1 MSYISA
7 CSGKSVAMSAKYRPA
22 DQSKHQSRNQS
33 CKSSSYSSAKHDE
46 LESIQNETK
55 DAQHLSY
62 GTNSETLRG
71 SSSATLIT
79 GQKYASEDYE
89 EIIRDLKKLNAKQ
102 ASEVS
107 FLNS

>member
-1 MSYISA
+1 
-7 CSGKSVAMSAKYRPA
+7 MSAKYRQT
-22 DQSKHQSRNQS
+22 DQPKHQSRNQS
-33 CKSSSYSSAKHDE
+33 CKSSLYSSAKYHE
-46 LESIQNETK
+46 VESIQNETK
-55 DAQHLSY
+55 DAQHPSY
-62 GTNSETLRG
+62 EINSETQRG

-107 FLNS
+107 FLDS